1 MDRLLCDHAISG
13 YHGEVQ
19 VLVNRGMAYHEA
31 HAYLRDH
38 KPELMGAI
46 QRYSEAAMANAR
58 QAEATPGE
66 RRGRQALK
74 DFRAEVEALCNRGV
88 KYHEAVRQVNETR
101 PDLVAAL
108 KNSGSAAG
116 GDDQRSDE
124 NKAMDAFF
132 EKVKATKAKHGAA
145 MTWGQAWLLA
155 VEEHRGEY
163 EAAGKPETESALSNF
178 GHQAWE
184 R

>member
-1 MDRLLCDHAISG
+1 MSTNSATRWEDLPPNTPIFNVTNRVGFGAPVDELRNRTPAAPPSPAPAAVPGVPPIPNQPGWSVDKLLCEHAIAG
-13 YHGEVQ
+13 YHGEVAA
-19 VLVNRGMAYHEA
+19 LMNRGLSPHEA

-88 KYHEAVRQVNETR
+88 KYPDAVRQVNETR
-101 PDLVAAL
+101 GDLVEAMQNRRAA
-108 KNSGSAAG
+108 
-116 GDDQRSDE
+116 
-124 NKAMDAFF
+124 
-132 EKVKATKAKHGAA
+132 
-145 MTWGQAWLLA
+145 
-155 VEEHRGEY
+155 
-163 EAAGKPETESALSNF
+163 
-178 GHQAWE
+178 
-184 R
+184 